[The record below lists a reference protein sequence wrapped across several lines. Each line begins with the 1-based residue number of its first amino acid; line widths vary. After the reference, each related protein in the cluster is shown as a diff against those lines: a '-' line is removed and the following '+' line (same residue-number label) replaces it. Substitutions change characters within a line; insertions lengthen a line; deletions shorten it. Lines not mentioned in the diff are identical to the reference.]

1 MCHGLKVSSTKDW
14 TNCVAVWA
22 NKGKNLSLKEMHYS
36 IIIQGKPLNGSF
48 TWDNPYR
55 FNNPY
60 ITIIKVLFTPTSTS
74 DVLFSNIDQI
84 NTVSNSK
91 GESVLF
97 DKGYYTLSQV
107 IVMLNQMQY
116 IILNIQCNYKFWMYP
131 DEFQ

>member
-1 MCHGLKVSSTKDW
+1 
-14 TNCVAVWA
+14 
-22 NKGKNLSLKEMHYS
+22 MHYS

-91 GESVLF
+91 GESVMF

-131 DEFQ
+131 DEFH